1 MLPIYKRGQL
11 SKPLVFWGVFAFV
24 IFCIF
29 LTTGKFEMRSG
40 SIHGRHQILRV
51 ISREDNPLIYWGT
64 ESVILVV
71 AVLLVA
77 SGVYRARKDSDDDD
91 T

>member
-1 MLPIYKRGQL
+1 MLPNYKRGQL
-11 SKPLVFWGVFAFV
+11 SKLLMFWGVFVFV

-29 LTTGKFEMRSG
+29 LEVGKFEMRSG

-51 ISREDNPLIYWGT
+51 ISRQDNPLIYWGT
-64 ESVILVV
+64 EFAILVV

-77 SGVYRARKDSDDDD
+77 LGVYRARKDSDDDA
-91 T
+91 